1 MHLGRLIE
9 VSSSRGIR
17 LELLQSVHAL
27 LGGALVAAAVRA
39 RDRKR
44 KRDRKTARE
53 IERERE
59 IER

>member
-1 MHLGRLIE
+1 
-9 VSSSRGIR
+9 

-27 LGGALVAAAVRA
+27 LGGALVAAAVVRA

-53 IERERE
+53 RER
-59 IER
+59 

>member
-9 VSSSRGIR
+9 VSSSRGVR

-27 LGGALVAAAVRA
+27 LGGALVAAAVVRA

-53 IERERE
+53 RERER
-59 IER
+59 